1 MKKRAI
7 IPGVNQSII
16 EIKIYPNMLFN
27 INKTLFD
34 PILFPHSALL

>member
-27 INKTLFD
+27 YLIQYYSLIQRFYD
-34 PILFPHSALL
+34 